1 MRELVI
7 QPQFRLKSQL
17 LTVIG
22 KMLSQEELSNQELCL
37 VLANSAQVDS
47 LMNDIEPAMR
57 KQT

>member
-7 QPQFRLKSQL
+7 QPPFQLKSQL
-17 LTVIG
+17 LTVIR

-37 VLANSAQVDS
+37 VLANSDQVDS